1 MEDKKIFD
9 FEHVACEDCERYW
22 DSSCDGH
29 KKEAPCKSFKA
40 ALKYDIPKRLKNA
53 EDTIKSLSADSWIS
67 FILEG
72 LIVVYIIIDGIKGVL
87 A

>member
-29 KKEAPCKSFKA
+29 KAETPCKSFKA
-40 ALKYDIPKRLKNA
+40 ALKYDIPKRLANMEKTVKNLSTYSLLSSIWCMLI
-53 EDTIKSLSADSWIS
+53 TI
-67 FILEG
+67 
-72 LIVVYIIIDGIKGVL
+72 YMIIDTVKAFLV
-87 A
+87 